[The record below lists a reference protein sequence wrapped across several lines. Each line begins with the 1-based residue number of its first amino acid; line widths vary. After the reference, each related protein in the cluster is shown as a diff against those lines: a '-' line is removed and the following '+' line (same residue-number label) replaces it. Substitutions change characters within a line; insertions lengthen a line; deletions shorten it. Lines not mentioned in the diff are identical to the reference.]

1 MNPAQIKQKRT
12 EALLLELIPEAIS
25 SLSDARLHEIN
36 VVDVVCSRGR
46 SDAKVFLDAHS
57 YTEKE
62 KNAFLKLLRGAL
74 PIIEAHVM
82 QDQGWYRCPNL
93 TFEYDTHFAHVSKME
108 DLFKQIAVPKADAI
122 KEEGDDEN
130 ES

>member
-1 MNPAQIKQKRT
+1 MTPAQIKQKRT
-12 EALLLELIPEAIS
+12 ESLLLELIPEAIS

-36 VVDVVCSRGR
+36 VVEVVCSRGR

-62 KNAFLKLLRGAL
+62 KNTFLKLLRGAL

-108 DLFKQIAVPKADAI
+108 DLFKQISVVKVDDI
-122 KEEGDDEN
+122 EDKKEGEDE
-130 ES
+130 S

>member
-12 EALLLELIPEAIS
+12 ESLLLELIPEAIA

-46 SDAKVFLDAHS
+46 SDAKVYLDAQS

-108 DLFKQIAVPKADAI
+108 DLFKQISKPDTKKDT
-122 KEEGDDEN
+122 GDIEDE
-130 ES
+130 S